1 MAKKKRHLR
10 KSVKITGAAV
20 LAAVLGISAFAIL
33 RKKESAAVPESTPVP
48 EETAPAETPVPQPQ
62 VFTASM
68 YMIGDALPQR
78 SYLREAKTETGYD
91 FSVQADGIT
100 NIASNYDIAYY
111 NQEVILGGDDLGFTI

>member
-48 EETAPAETPVPQPQ
+48 EDGSLTA
-62 VFTASM
+62 
-68 YMIGDALPQR
+68 
-78 SYLREAKTETGYD
+78 
-91 FSVQADGIT
+91 
-100 NIASNYDIAYY
+100 
-111 NQEVILGGDDLGFTI
+111 